1 MAQLDK
7 MGFVMV
13 DDTCWRFTDDAGV
26 TVCPVFTIDDAA
38 ERFAKHRGLPEGGR
52 VEFSPVSAAL
62 KTLLANFRIGTASYA
77 VNPESRHR
85 FVALEPA
92 ELLAELIGAAYEDG
106 VNDAHRF
113 GVEPPFKPQNL
124 TGDLSDT

>member
-1 MAQLDK
+1 MAQLEK

-13 DDTCWRFTDDAGV
+13 GNDCWRFDDDAGV
-26 TVCPVFTIDDAA
+26 TVCPVFTTDAA
-38 ERFAKHRGLPEGGR
+38 RERFAKTGGLPADG
-52 VEFSPVSAAL
+52 VIEFWPISAAL

-92 ELLAELIGAAYEDG
+92 EFLAELIGAAYEDG

-113 GVEPPFKPQNL
+113 GVEPPFAPENL
-124 TGDLSDT
+124 TGDLRNT